1 MMANV
6 MAKKMTQFRA
16 CVDRS
21 SAADTAAG
29 ELAFSAKPDSIYC
42 PPLPIVKGTILMN
55 CWRTLSIVRRLLSI
69 DSSRPNHHHVNH
81 ALRRDK
87 IRETHANHKRQDLS
101 GRRDQIQLDA
111 SEDRDRRRAAR
122 MGRGNEL
129 AGFAP
134 GRSGLPT
141 RWGFHYGPRRAPD
154 RLYLDQNLHGH
165 ELVGPGRPLVIRNQR
180 GGHCAMGY

>member
-6 MAKKMTQFRA
+6 MAKKMTQLRA
-16 CVDRS
+16 CVGRS

-101 GRRDQIQLDA
+101 GRRDQIILVRIEEA
-111 SEDRDRRRAAR
+111 PNGNSAA
-122 MGRGNEL
+122 G
-129 AGFAP
+129 
-134 GRSGLPT
+134 S
-141 RWGFHYGPRRAPD
+141 
-154 RLYLDQNLHGH
+154 
-165 ELVGPGRPLVIRNQR
+165 
-180 GGHCAMGY
+180 